1 MAKKSKKPTKPKNQA
16 TKKKT
21 RKLRSPKKITKINP
35 KRSKRQQNQPKKNK
49 KLQQNKTDFELERE
63 RILAELTDD
72 EYDELVFG
80 NDLENMPH
88 DIFDTYDEPS
98 TEKENNEYIKKLI
111 SDSEVI
117 LYLLD
122 ARDVLYFLDENF
134 EKKINPDNKLLI
146 YVINKIDLVSQNYL
160 KKITTFLEKKTNKN
174 SPKLFCSCL
183 IREKI
188 QELYDNINF
197 EILKFKTT
205 MKTSKKRN
213 NLVKIGIVGMPNVG
227 KNSLIQSFEL
237 LINSFCEDQY
247 ILFGEN
253 KIFCVNSVP
262 GVIYGNT
269 SDEHLISRKYKNI
282 EDIPNANNLLNNLF
296 KYVEPNKLKDVY
308 GFTKKVYNLQG
319 LIGSIKKKYGLK
331 TDKEAQQII
340 LGDIV
345 SGKISYEMSY

>member
-1 MAKKSKKPTKPKNQA
+1 
-16 TKKKT
+16 
-21 RKLRSPKKITKINP
+21 
-35 KRSKRQQNQPKKNK
+35 
-49 KLQQNKTDFELERE
+49 
-63 RILAELTDD
+63 
-72 EYDELVFG
+72 
-80 NDLENMPH
+80 MPH

-122 ARDVLYFLDENF
+122 ARDVLYFLDENV
-134 EKKINPDNKLLI
+134 EKRINPDNKLLI

-205 MKTSKKRN
+205 MKTPKKRN

-308 GFTKKVYNLQG
+308 GFTKKVDNLQG
-319 LIGSIKKKYGLK
+319 LIGAIRKKYGLK

-345 SGKISYEMSY
+345 TGKISYEMSY

>member
-16 TKKKT
+16 SKKKT

-35 KRSKRQQNQPKKNK
+35 KRSKRQQNQPQKNK
-49 KLQQNKTDFELERE
+49 KIQQNKTDFELERE

-122 ARDVLYFLDENF
+122 ARDVLYFLDENV
-134 EKKINPDNKLLI
+134 EKRINPDNKLLI

-160 KKITTFLEKKTNKN
+160 KKITTFLEKKTHKN

-205 MKTSKKRN
+205 MKTPKKRN

-296 KYVEPNKLKDVY
+296 KYVEPNKLKDIY
-308 GFTKKVYNLQG
+308 GFTKKIDNLQG
-319 LIGSIKKKYGLK
+319 LIGAIRKKYGLK
-331 TDKEAQQII
+331 ADGEARQII

>member
-1 MAKKSKKPTKPKNQA
+1 MAKKSKKPNKQKDQSN
-16 TKKKT
+16 KKKT
-21 RKLRSPKKITKINP
+21 RKLRSPKKIPDIKP
-35 KRSKRQQNQPKKNK
+35 KKSKRQQKQSQKNK
-49 KLQQNKTDFELERE
+49 KIRQNQTDFELERE
-63 RILAELTDD
+63 RILAELTED

-88 DIFDTYDEPS
+88 DIFDTYDEPK

-111 SDSEVI
+111 GDSEVI

-122 ARDVLYFLDENF
+122 ARDVLYFLDKNF
-134 EKKINPDNKLLI
+134 EKKINLENKLLI

-160 KKITTFLEKKTNKN
+160 KKITTILEKETNKN

-188 QELYDNINF
+188 KELYDNINF

-205 MKTSKKRN
+205 MKTPKKRN
-213 NLVKIGIVGMPNVG
+213 NLVKIGIVSMPNVG

-237 LINSFCEDQY
+237 LVDSFCEDQY

-262 GVIYGNT
+262 AVIYGNT
-269 SDEHLISRKYKNI
+269 SDEHLISRKYKNV
-282 EDIPNANNLLNNLF
+282 EDIPNTNNLLNNLF
-296 KYVEPNKLKDVY
+296 KYVEPNKLKDIY
-308 GFTKKVYNLQG
+308 GFTKKVDNLQG
-319 LIGSIKKKYGLK
+319 LIGAIRKKYGLK
-331 TDKEAQQII
+331 TEKEAHQII

-345 SGKISYEMSY
+345 SGKIGYEMNY

>member
-1 MAKKSKKPTKPKNQA
+1 MAKKSKKHTKPKNQA

-35 KRSKRQQNQPKKNK
+35 KRSKRQQSQPQKNK
-49 KLQQNKTDFELERE
+49 KIQQNKTDFELERE

-160 KKITTFLEKKTNKN
+160 KKITTFLEKKTHKN

-205 MKTSKKRN
+205 MKTPKKRN

-262 GVIYGNT
+262 CVIYGNT
-269 SDEHLISRKYKNI
+269 SDEHLISRKFKHI

-296 KYVEPNKLKDVY
+296 KYVDQNKLKDIY

-319 LIGSIKKKYGLK
+319 LIGAIRKKYGLK

>member
-1 MAKKSKKPTKPKNQA
+1 MAKKSKKPTRPKNQA

-21 RKLRSPKKITKINP
+21 RKLRSPKKITNINP
-35 KRSKRQQNQPKKNK
+35 KSSKRQQNQPQKNK
-49 KLQQNKTDFELERE
+49 KIQQNKTDFELERE

-134 EKKINPDNKLLI
+134 EKRINPDNKLLI

-205 MKTSKKRN
+205 MKTPKKRN

-269 SDEHLISRKYKNI
+269 SEEHLISRKYKNV

-296 KYVEPNKLKDVY
+296 KYVDQNKLKDIY

-319 LIGSIKKKYGLK
+319 LIGAIRKKYGLK

>member
-1 MAKKSKKPTKPKNQA
+1 MAKKSKKHTKPKNQA

-35 KRSKRQQNQPKKNK
+35 KRSKRQQSQPQKNK
-49 KLQQNKTDFELERE
+49 KIQQNKTDFELERE

-122 ARDVLYFLDENF
+122 ARDVLYFLDENL
-134 EKKINPDNKLLI
+134 EKRINPDNKLLI

-205 MKTSKKRN
+205 MKTPKKRN

-262 GVIYGNT
+262 CVIYGNT
-269 SDEHLISRKYKNI
+269 SDEHLISRKFKHI

-296 KYVEPNKLKDVY
+296 KYVEQNKLKDIY
-308 GFTKKVYNLQG
+308 GFTKKVENLQG
-319 LIGSIKKKYGLK
+319 LIGAIRKKYGLK

>member
-134 EKKINPDNKLLI
+134 EKRINPDNKLLI

-205 MKTSKKRN
+205 MKTPKKRN

-296 KYVEPNKLKDVY
+296 KYVDQNKLKDIY

-319 LIGSIKKKYGLK
+319 LIGAIRKKYGLK